1 MRDARYAMA
10 RHPLG
15 CRQGRSSDASD
26 GTSWAGAVPPARLHA
41 RSAAARLASR
51 RDLSSHPVTP
61 APAPPC
67 WPCCAATCPHVWAPP
82 APAFGSL
89 AWRTAHPAPLQSPAP
104 LCGLFWGGPGCSC
117 PAGVHWRA
125 AGGQVRAN
133 GGRLGW
139 GKRRR
144 IRRQEMDADAIE
156 PARSVLGSLSWDAKS
171 LLRARAV
178 DMRGYLSFSGALWH
192 RTQSGVEEGGSR
204 RGQCGA
210 ARATRLRGHDTRPS
224 VRRGRAVSR
233 QPPGL
238 LTAAGGAYR
247 RPLSSRGAC
256 PGWVR

>member
-1 MRDARYAMA
+1 MGRWGWRWADARIRCGMCDARCAMRDARYAMA

-15 CRQGRSSDASD
+15 CRQERSSDASD
-26 GTSWAGAVPPARLHA
+26 GTSWAGAAPPARLHA

-61 APAPPC
+61 VPAPPC
-67 WPCCAATCPHVWAPP
+67 WPCCAAACPHFWAPP

-89 AWRTAHPAPLQSPAP
+89 AGRTARPAPLQSPGP
-104 LCGLFWGGPGCSC
+104 LRGLFWGGPGFSC

-133 GGRLGW
+133 GGRLGR

-171 LLRARAV
+171 LLRARAL
-178 DMRGYLSFSGALWH
+178 DM
-192 RTQSGVEEGGSR
+192 
-204 RGQCGA
+204 
-210 ARATRLRGHDTRPS
+210 RGHDTRPS
-224 VRRGRAVSR
+224 VRRGRAVFR
-233 QPPGL
+233 QPPVL
-238 LTAAGGAYR
+238 LSAAGGAFR
-247 RPLSSRGAC
+247 RPLFLRGAC
-256 PGWVR
+256 PGRVR